1 MRPNMLSEASLEPSF
16 SDLDFGKRSEENLNK
31 ALAPIPMMSDGDDW
45 NDPAG
50 RTLMSKD
57 NGQQLPSRR
66 LESVVTGERRES
78 VQYSQLFRPR
88 PGAGLMARTG
98 GRKDDNAKTPILRST
113 EDAF

>member
-1 MRPNMLSEASLEPSF
+1 MLSKASLEPSF

-31 ALAPIPMMSDGDDW
+31 VLAPIPMMSDGDDW
-45 NDPAG
+45 NDSAG
-50 RTLMSKD
+50 RNLMSKD

-88 PGAGLMARTG
+88 PGAALTARKG
-98 GRKDDNAKTPILRST
+98 GRKDDNAKTSILRST

>member
-1 MRPNMLSEASLEPSF
+1 MRPNMLSKASLEPSF

-50 RTLMSKD
+50 RTLTSKD

-88 PGAGLMARTG
+88 PGAGLMAGKG